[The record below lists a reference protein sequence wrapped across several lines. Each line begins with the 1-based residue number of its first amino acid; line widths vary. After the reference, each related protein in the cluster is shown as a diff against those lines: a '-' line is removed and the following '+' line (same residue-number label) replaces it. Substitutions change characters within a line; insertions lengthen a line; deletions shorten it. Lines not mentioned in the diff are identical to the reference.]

1 MFMCVDVLVK
11 VSEIILVLVSLTLV
25 MNEPIRVSEVC
36 FLASA
41 LLASV
46 CLKISALFFFP
57 RSLLEA

>member
-25 MNEPIRVSEVC
+25 VNEPIRVSEVC

-41 LLASV
+41 LL
-46 CLKISALFFFP
+46 C
-57 RSLLEA
+57 SLLSV